1 MVPLVSTYQRINCI
15 RVCSFGII
23 RIRISNQR
31 SIGSWC
37 IKGTGESTLDKDPSV
52 PLMHYDLGSIIDPDL
67 YHSKGTHPKTSG
79 VKVEKKE
86 QILPL
91 LSFP

>member
-1 MVPLVSTYQRINCI
+1 
-15 RVCSFGII
+15 VCSFGII

-31 SIGSWC
+31 SIGSWY
-37 IKGTGESTLDKDPSV
+37 IKGTDEPTLDKDPSV
-52 PLMHYDLGSIIDPDL
+52 PLMHFGLSDLGSITDPDL
-67 YHSKGTHPKTSG
+67 DHSKGMHPKTSW